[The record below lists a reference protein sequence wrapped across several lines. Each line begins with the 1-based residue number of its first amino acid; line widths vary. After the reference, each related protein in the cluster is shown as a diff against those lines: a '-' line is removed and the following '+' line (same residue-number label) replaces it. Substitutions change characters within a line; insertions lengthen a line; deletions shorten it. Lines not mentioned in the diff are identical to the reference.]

1 MDIAEFL
8 RPEGWL
14 SRSAGPRYVQLR
26 RRLEAGIEDGIL
38 APNSSLPP
46 EREIAE
52 ITDLSRVTV
61 RKAIQELVREGTV
74 EQRQGS
80 GSFVREPVTRV
91 EQSLSHLTSFTEDM
105 QRRGLETTSKWL
117 ERGIFMPSP
126 DEVLALGLSAGDQ
139 VSRIYRLREAG
150 GRPMALERA
159 ALPLDILPNP
169 TAVTTSLYDLL
180 EQSGMRPVRAVQKIS
195 AINLETEEAD
205 LLNVAEGTAGLRIQ
219 RTSYLQS
226 GRVAELT
233 RSIYRGDAYDF
244 VAELRL
250 SHLKGSSDE
259 F

>member
-1 MDIAEFL
+1 MNITDFL

-14 SRSAGPRYVQLR
+14 SQTAGPRYVQLR
-26 RRLEAGIEDGIL
+26 QRLEEGISQGIL

-52 ITDLSRVTV
+52 LTDLSRVTV
-61 RKAIQELVREGTV
+61 RKAIQELVRKGAV

-80 GSFVREPVTRV
+80 GSFVREPVARV

-105 QRRGLETTSKWL
+105 ERRGFQTTATWL
-117 ERGIFMPSP
+117 ERGIFLPSP
-126 DEVLALGLSAGDQ
+126 EEMMALGLSTDEQ
-139 VSRIYRLREAG
+139 VARIHRLRQAG

-169 TAVTTSLYDLL
+169 TEVTGSLYAVL
-180 EQSGMRPVRAVQKIS
+180 ERSGNRPVRAIQKIS
-195 AINLETEEAD
+195 AINLEAPEAN
-205 LLNVAEGTAGLRIQ
+205 LLDVAEGTAGLRIQ
-219 RTSYLQS
+219 RTSYLES

-233 RSIYRGDAYDF
+233 RSIYHGDAYDF

-250 SHLKGSSDE
+250 SK
-259 F
+259 

>member
-250 SHLKGSSDE
+250 SH
-259 F
+259 